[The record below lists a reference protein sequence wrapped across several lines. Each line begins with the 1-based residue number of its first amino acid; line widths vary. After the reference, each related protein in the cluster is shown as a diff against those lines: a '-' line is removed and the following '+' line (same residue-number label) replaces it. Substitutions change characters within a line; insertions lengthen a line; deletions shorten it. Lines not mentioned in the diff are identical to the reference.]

1 MNKSLSLFVFA
12 ILSLAIFSSFA
23 SAAITFSNPVLASN
37 TTFTITATSDNAASD
52 NGTIIASNLTDSSN
66 NHFSLASQTFSNSS
80 TLTLNYT
87 LPIGFTAFQS
97 TGSLAYV
104 TLQAG
109 NNTAQTLY
117 FSNQPQTVTA
127 CQLTKLTNSA
137 NSIANNLQ
145 VSVDSTSVLGGYGSS
160 TNWYPLDN
168 IEARVIVTNNGP
180 DTIKNI
186 IVRWILYDT
195 TTKKKVMSGSE
206 DSFSLKGNSNYD
218 KSLNIDFKLDSPSNL
233 NEGDSYSLYAWAT
246 GNDEAYDGNPST
258 CSSDNS
264 DSININIDSH
274 FVVLDSLTI
283 PDSASCGGTA
293 QITGTAWNIGS
304 YDESNT
310 YLIVSSTQLGINQ
323 RVDIGDI
330 NSGNSQDLSFQLNI
344 PDDTPKGTY
353 SLDVSVYNHDKTIFK
368 NDNGDKSL
376 SQLIL
381 NINTSC
387 STVPTASVS
396 ANLLDSSPAKA
407 GQNLVVKATVINT
420 GSTTS
425 TFNLDLGGYSGWAS
439 LVSIDRNSVTLNA
452 GESQDVL
459 ITLKANS
466 DASGENTFNIN
477 LNQGTKSLSQ
487 PVSVTIQSGFSFP
500 NLTGFFSNV
509 VGTSGNNLYLWGIGA
524 LNVILVLIIIFVAA
538 RVVRKK

>member
-12 ILSLAIFSSFA
+12 ILSFAIFSSFA
-23 SAAITFSNPVLASN
+23 GATITFSNPVLASN
-37 TTFTITATSDNAASD
+37 TTFTITATSDNTNDTGLA
-52 NGTIIASNLTDSSN
+52 IASNLTDSSN
-66 NHFSLASQTFSNSS
+66 NHFSLASQNFLNSS
-80 TLTLNYT
+80 TQTLTYT
-87 LPIGFTAFQS
+87 LPVGFTTFQS

-109 NNTAQTLY
+109 NQTAQTLY

-127 CQLTKLTNSA
+127 CQLTKLSNSA

-145 VSVDSTSVLGGYGSS
+145 VSIDSTKVLDPGYGSS

-168 IEARVIVTNNGP
+168 IEARVTVTNNGP

-186 IVRWILYDT
+186 IVKWILYDT

-258 CSSDNS
+258 CASDNS
-264 DSININIDSH
+264 DSININIDPH

-304 YDESNT
+304 DDESNT

-330 NSGNSQDLSFQLNI
+330 NSGDSQDLSFLLNI

-353 SLDVSVYNHDKTIFK
+353 SLDVSVYNNKGIFK
-368 NDNGDKSL
+368 NDNGDSSK

-381 NINTSC
+381 NINDSC

-396 ANLLDSSPAKA
+396 ANLLSSSVNA
-407 GQNLVVKATVINT
+407 GQELTVKATIINT
-420 GSTTS
+420 GSTAS
-425 TFNLDLGGYSGWAS
+425 TFNLDLSGYSDWAS
-439 LVSIDRNSVTLNA
+439 LVSIDRNSVTINA

-466 DASGENTFNIN
+466 DASGENKFNID
-477 LNQGTKSLSQ
+477 LDQGTKSLSQ
-487 PVSVTIQSGFSFP
+487 PVSVAIQSGFSFP
-500 NLTGFFSNV
+500 SLTGFFSK
-509 VGTSGNNLYLWGIGA
+509 VGASGNNLYLWGIGA

>member
-12 ILSLAIFSSFA
+12 ILSFAIFSGFA
-23 SAAITFSNPVLASN
+23 SATITFSNPVLASN
-37 TTFTITATSDNAASD
+37 TTFTITATSDDVANDTGLA
-52 NGTIIASNLTDSSN
+52 IASNLTDGSN
-66 NHFSLASQTFSNSS
+66 NHFSLATQTFSNSS
-80 TLTLNYT
+80 TQTLTYT
-87 LPIGFTAFQS
+87 IPVGFTTFQS
-97 TGSLAYV
+97 TGSLAYA

-109 NNTAQTLY
+109 NQTAQTLY

-145 VSVDSTSVLGGYGSS
+145 VSIDSTKVLDPGYGSS

-168 IEARVIVTNNGP
+168 IEARVTVTNNGP

-206 DSFSLKGNSNYD
+206 DSFSLKGDSNYD
-218 KSLNIDFKLDSPSNL
+218 KQLNIDFKLDSPSNL
-233 NEGDSYSLYAWAT
+233 DEGDNYLLYAWAT

-258 CSSDNS
+258 CASDNS
-264 DSININIDSH
+264 DSININIDPH

-304 YDESNT
+304 DDESNT

-323 RVDIGDI
+323 RVDIGDL
-330 NSGNSQDLSFQLNI
+330 NSGDSQDLSFPLNI

-353 SLDVSVYNHDKTIFK
+353 SLDVSVYNDDKTIFK
-368 NDNGDKSL
+368 NDNGDKSI

-381 NINTSC
+381 NINNSC

-396 ANLLDSSPAKA
+396 ANLLSSSVKA
-407 GQNLVVKATVINT
+407 GQELTVKATIINT
-420 GSTTS
+420 GSTAS
-425 TFNLDLGGYSGWAS
+425 TFNLGLSGYSDWAS
-439 LVSIDRNSVTLNA
+439 LVSIDRNSVTINA
-452 GESQDVL
+452 GESQDIL

-466 DASGENTFNIN
+466 DASGENKFNID
-477 LNQGTKSLSQ
+477 LDQGTKSLSQ
-487 PVSVTIQSGFSFP
+487 PVSVAIQSGFSFP
-500 NLTGFFSNV
+500 SLTGFFSK
-509 VGTSGNNLYLWGIGA
+509 VGASGNNLYLWGIGA